1 MLRKTVLVLS
11 GLSMVVGFTLLI
23 GTAGSLD
30 LNSISLKTGLIQ
42 SLVSLGLISLGS
54 LGLAKNPIYIDCD

>member
-11 GLSMVVGFTLLI
+11 GLSIVVGFILLI

-30 LNSISLKTGLIQ
+30 LNSISFKTGLIQ
-42 SLVSLGLISLGS
+42 SLVSLGLISLGF
-54 LGLAKNPIYIDCD
+54 LGLAKNPIYINCD